1 MAKRKRRNPDHVR
14 RRNVP
19 GPDNEA
25 IEAQLTELL
34 TPAIS
39 GQLGYYRQ
47 LGLRSRILTLP
58 LMVAAVLTMLWR
70 QVPSVHELTRML
82 AREDLLW
89 CQAVK
94 VRQQSLS
101 ERFLVFPAEL
111 FERVLKGLLPELKD
125 RWQKRQKR
133 PLPPAVKVAQQHF
146 DQIWAADGST
156 LEALFRKLKVLEDAP
171 IGQLAGKICT
181 VIDLTT
187 RLPVEI
193 WFSERARAY
202 DTTFIPDL
210 LTLVPKK
217 TLLILDRGFYDF
229 KFFVALVQQG
239 AGFITRLKSNAKI
252 EVVTVLTQTDT
263 VKDLIVVLGSG
274 QNDTPK
280 ITVRLVEIRFGR
292 VWYRYITSVLDPTV
306 LPPFVVADLYRR
318 RWRIEEAFNTV
329 KRLLNLAYLW
339 TGSING
345 VQLQIWATWLFYAIL
360 VDLGDA
366 VADEVGLPFDRISLE
381 MLYRG
386 LYHFTNAYDKG
397 LATDPVAYFAAPE
410 NQDLGVV
417 KRLRKPQKRLDL
429 SPYPI

>member
-1 MAKRKRRNPDHVR
+1 MAQRKTGNPDHIR

-19 GPDNEA
+19 GLDNEA
-25 IEAQLTELL
+25 IEAQLRELL
-34 TPAIS
+34 TPAIT
-39 GQLGYYRQ
+39 GQMAYYRQ
-47 LGLRSRILTLP
+47 LGLGSRILTLP
-58 LMVAAVLTMLWR
+58 LMVAAVLTILWR
-70 QVPSVHELTRML
+70 QVPSVHEVTRML

-89 CQAVK
+89 GQAVK
-94 VRQQSLS
+94 VTQQSLS

-111 FERVLKGLLPELKD
+111 FERVLKGLLPKLKE
-125 RWQKRQKR
+125 RWQQRQKR
-133 PLPPAVKVAQQHF
+133 PLPPAVRVARQDF

-156 LEALFRKLKVLEDAP
+156 LEALFRKLKVLQDVP

-181 VIDLTT
+181 VIDLTS
-187 RLPVEI
+187 RLPVEV
-193 WFSERARAY
+193 WFRERARAY
-202 DTTFIPDL
+202 DTTFMADL
-210 LTLVPKK
+210 LRLVPKK

-229 KFFVALVQQG
+229 KFLAALVDQG
-239 AGFITRLKSNAKI
+239 AAFITRLKSNAKI
-252 EVVTVLTQTDT
+252 EVVKVLTSTDT
-263 VKDLIVVLGSG
+263 VKDLVVVLGSG

-280 ITVRLVEIRFGR
+280 IKVRLVEIRFGR
-292 VWYRYITSVLDPTV
+292 LWYRYITSVLDPTI

-318 RWRIEEAFNTV
+318 RWRIEEAFNTI

-339 TGSING
+339 TGSLNG
-345 VQLQIWATWLFYAIL
+345 IQLQIWATWLFYAIL

-386 LYHFTNAYDKG
+386 LYHFTNAYDKEV
-397 LATDPVAYFAAPE
+397 ATDPVAYFAAPE

>member
-1 MAKRKRRNPDHVR
+1 MAQRKTGNPDHIR

-19 GPDNEA
+19 GLDNEA
-25 IEAQLTELL
+25 IEAQLRELL
-34 TPAIS
+34 TPAIT
-39 GQLGYYRQ
+39 GQMAYYRQ
-47 LGLRSRILTLP
+47 LGLGSRILTLP
-58 LMVAAVLTMLWR
+58 LMVAAVLTILWR

-89 CQAVK
+89 GQAVK
-94 VRQQSLS
+94 VTQQSLS

-111 FERVLKGLLPELKD
+111 FERVLKGLLPKLKE
-125 RWQKRQKR
+125 RWQQRQKR
-133 PLPPAVKVAQQHF
+133 PLPPAVRVAQQHF

-156 LEALFRKLKVLEDAP
+156 LEALFRKLKVLQDVP

-181 VIDLTT
+181 VIDLTS
-187 RLPVEI
+187 RLPVEV
-193 WFSERARAY
+193 WFRERARAY
-202 DTTFIPDL
+202 DTTFMADL
-210 LTLVPKK
+210 LRLVPKK
-217 TLLILDRGFYDF
+217 TLLILGRGFYDF
-229 KFFVALVQQG
+229 KFLAALVDQG
-239 AGFITRLKSNAKI
+239 AAFITRLKSNAKI
-252 EVVTVLTQTDT
+252 EVVKVLTSTDT
-263 VKDLIVVLGSG
+263 VKDLVVVLGSG

-280 ITVRLVEIRFGR
+280 IKVRLVEIRFGR
-292 VWYRYITSVLDPTV
+292 LWYRYITSVLDPTI

-318 RWRIEEAFNTV
+318 RWRIEEAFNTI

-339 TGSING
+339 TGSLNG
-345 VQLQIWATWLFYAIL
+345 IQLQIWATWLFYAIL

-386 LYHFTNAYDKG
+386 LYHFTNAYDKEV
-397 LATDPVAYFAAPE
+397 ATDPVAYFAAPE

>member
-1 MAKRKRRNPDHVR
+1 M
-14 RRNVP
+14 
-19 GPDNEA
+19 
-25 IEAQLTELL
+25 
-34 TPAIS
+34 
-39 GQLGYYRQ
+39 
-47 LGLRSRILTLP
+47 
-58 LMVAAVLTMLWR
+58 
-70 QVPSVHELTRML
+70 
-82 AREDLLW
+82 
-89 CQAVK
+89 
-94 VRQQSLS
+94 
-101 ERFLVFPAEL
+101 VFPAEL
-111 FERVLKGLLPELKD
+111 FERVLKGLLPELKA
-125 RWQKRQKR
+125 RWQKRQQR
-133 PLPPAVKVAQQHF
+133 PLPPAVRLAQQHF

-156 LEALFRKLKVLEDAP
+156 LEALFRKLKVLKDVP

-181 VIDLTT
+181 VIDITT
-187 RLPVEI
+187 RLPVAV
-193 WFSERARAY
+193 WFSEQARAY
-202 DTTFIPDL
+202 DTSFIPDL
-210 LTLVPKK
+210 LTLVPKN

-229 KFFVALVQQG
+229 KFLAALVEQG
-239 AGFITRLKSNAKI
+239 AAFITRLKSNAKI
-252 EVVTVLTQTDT
+252 EVVKVLTQTDT

-274 QNDTPK
+274 QNDRPQ
-280 ITVRLVEIRFGR
+280 IRVRLVEIRFGR
-292 VWYRYITSVLDPTV
+292 VWYRYITSVLDPTI

-318 RWRIEEAFNTV
+318 RWRIEEAFNTI

-345 VQLQIWATWLFYAIL
+345 IQLQIWATWLFYAIL

-417 KRLRKPQKRLDL
+417 KRLRKSQKRLDL